1 MSEEELRGEDYLA
14 HMIEAVNRIQKY
26 TQEKFEE
33 EFDSDILLQ
42 DGVLRNIAVLG
53 EAAKEL
59 AGGGSRAR
67 DTVSVD
73 SFAKIYGMRNQ
84 VEHGYYTIDFGI
96 VWNVVEREIPKLR
109 TELAALQEE
118 CARRIRDRLE
128 IARELG
134 GRCWFRCEAKSG
146 EESPN
151 SAGQCAG

>member
-1 MSEEELRGEDYLA
+1 MLA
-14 HMIEAVNRIQKY
+14 EVP
-26 TQEKFEE
+26 
-33 EFDSDILLQ
+33 
-42 DGVLRNIAVLG
+42 
-53 EAAKEL
+53 EL
-59 AGGGSRAR
+59 ATRYPSIP
-67 DTVSVD
+67 
-73 SFAKIYGMRNQ
+73 FAKIYGMRNQ

-109 TELAALQEE
+109 AELAALQEE